1 MKIRALALLAG
12 GFVAALGLSG
22 CATMS
27 GEQCRTAK
35 WEETGRTDGRRGQR
49 PEQFETHREACAR
62 HGVEPKADE
71 WRRGYQ
77 QGVGEFC
84 TPAGGYDTGRANVGD
99 ASLCAG
105 RPGEQE
111 FLAARQHGHQ
121 VFVLLSEVRERY
133 RDLRMA
139 LAESYSEGGAG
150 NDDAWRL
157 RDSEFVRTLRRREQ
171 WLRQRDGEFCDKYG
185 VERLT
190 DADLDPDSARD

>member
-1 MKIRALALLAG
+1 MVTAGAFRAIRRLAVL
-12 GFVAALGLSG
+12 AALGLAG

-27 GEQCRTAK
+27 GEQCRTAN

-49 PEQFETHREACAR
+49 PEQFEAHREACAR
-62 HGVEPKADE
+62 HGVEPEADE

-77 QGVGEFC
+77 RGVGEFC
-84 TPAGGYDTGRANVGD
+84 TPAGAYNAGRANLGD

-111 FLAARQHGHQ
+111 FLAAHRHGGQ
-121 VFVLLSEVRERY
+121 IFMLLREVREMY

-139 LAESYSEGGAG
+139 LAESYSEGGN
-150 NDDAWRL
+150 NDVWRL
-157 RDSEFVRTLRRREQ
+157 SNSKFVRTLRRREQ
-171 WLRQRDGEFCDKYG
+171 WLTQRDGEFCDKYG

-190 DADLDPDSARD
+190 DADLDPDSVRD